1 MNLMEEKAQGQFEI
15 ILLVLLVI
23 VAVTAVAL
31 YLKTLQAQSLT
42 QHNTSKTKPLK
53 QENC

>member
-31 YLKTLQAQSLT
+31 YLKNAASTITDTAQTQA
-42 QHNTSKTKPLK
+42 K
-53 QENC
+53 QNP